1 MERLDKLLSSTGRWS
16 RKEAEQLIRSGRVTV
31 DGVVAARREEK
42 YPDDA
47 VITVDREAI
56 SAGGYTY
63 LMLNKPA
70 GLVSATEDPRQAT
83 VLSLLP
89 EHLRRVGLFPAGRLD
104 RDTVGLLLLTND
116 GPLAHALLSPVHHV
130 DKIYLAEVEGV
141 LEESDEAAFREGMV
155 LQSGLHCLP
164 AGLER
169 LDESRALVTL
179 HEGKYHQIKR
189 MLAARKTGPI
199 SETPHLRPAGAG
211 SESWGR
217 GVAAADRGGDRGAA
231 GSGKAGPAVRA
242 CRSRLDLFAA
252 RCSTLFGVTFR
263 TGLDANSLSRP
274 TLQNQLWGLWPRRR
288 FCAASVLTCLQPGV
302 PRFLVSSSAKVWA
315 QSR

>member
-31 DGVVAARREEK
+31 DGVVATRREEK

-47 VITVDREAI
+47 VITVDGEAI

-189 MLAARKTGPI
+189 MLAARGKPVRSLKRLTFGPLELDQ
-199 SETPHLRPAGAG
+199 SLGEGEWRPLAGEEIGVLQEAVKP
-211 SESWGR
+211 GR
-217 GVAAADRGGDRGAA
+217 
-231 GSGKAGPAVRA
+231 P
-242 CRSRLDLFAA
+242 
-252 RCSTLFGVTFR
+252 
-263 TGLDANSLSRP
+263 
-274 TLQNQLWGLWPRRR
+274 
-288 FCAASVLTCLQPGV
+288 
-302 PRFLVSSSAKVWA
+302 
-315 QSR
+315 